1 MAEPSFFDVVRSQ
14 RGVRFYKPDPVSGED
29 VDRILRAAVRAPSA
43 SNKQD
48 WVFVVVRDP
57 GVKRRLG
64 ELYREGQQRSRG
76 PGSSA
81 PPTRPQPGHFAQD
94 MEHVPVIVM
103 ACIANGGTRALGMV
117 QAASIYPAVQNLM
130 LAAAA
135 LGLGTRLTTIWHSAE
150 TEIKEL
156 LGIPDRPPGRQ
167 PAELHR
173 GRDVQ
178 RPVGQPSVRRITA
191 SVWAIALRASA
202 PRTRLTEHPDS
213 RGGAAWPLSTA
224 LGTSSSTFRTS
235 RPP

>member
-76 PGSSA
+76 AGSSA

-150 TEIKEL
+150 AEIKEL
-156 LGIPDRPPGRQ
+156 LGIPDDYSPAALIPLGY
-167 PAELHR
+167 PAEPDHLGGSLR
-173 GRDVQ
+173 SSIADVTFNDRWGN
-178 RPVGQPSVRRITA
+178 RP
-191 SVWAIALRASA
+191 SA
-202 PRTRLTEHPDS
+202 
-213 RGGAAWPLSTA
+213 G
-224 LGTSSSTFRTS
+224 
-235 RPP
+235 

>member
-76 PGSSA
+76 AGSSA
-81 PPTRPQPGHFAQD
+81 PATRPQPGHFAQD

-103 ACIANGGTRALGMV
+103 VCIANGGTRALGMA
-117 QAASIYPAVQNLM
+117 QAASIYPAAQNLM

-150 TEIKEL
+150 AEIKEL
-156 LGIPDRPPGRQ
+156 LGIPDDYSPAALIPLGY
-167 PAELHR
+167 PAEPDHLGGSLR
-173 GRDVQ
+173 SSIADVTFNDRWGN
-178 RPVGQPSVRRITA
+178 RP
-191 SVWAIALRASA
+191 SA
-202 PRTRLTEHPDS
+202 
-213 RGGAAWPLSTA
+213 G
-224 LGTSSSTFRTS
+224 
-235 RPP
+235 